1 MKNLISILSHIFL
14 HRPFLTLAALVVIL
28 GLSVQQSF
36 QLHINSNQ
44 IDLLPADGTEVV
56 KTKEV
61 IEMIGGNGFYI
72 VALKVKD
79 EKGRDKKI
87 LSAVDAK
94 KKGNLELFASEMAEA
109 GKIKQ
114 DNLEYYTKNERKIK
128 RYADKLNAELIKDKD
143 IRYISYK
150 YDTTFLKDR
159 LPLYIKSH
167 DMREARSRIKRKIDE
182 EIEKL
187 NPFYINLTGEEY
199 NPTFDDILAKYQR
212 LAKRDVFDAY
222 NIAPDKGML
231 LLLVKPEGSFLNL
244 NFTRNLEN
252 KIKKVVA
259 DMKLEEKGIHVA
271 YSGSYKLN
279 LDDYDSVVD
288 ALKPI
293 SIASLIGITILLF
306 IFFRNPVFIFILVI
320 SLLTGITITFG
331 ITGFV
336 IGQLNTVTTIMAAVL
351 MGLGIDYGIQFLYR
365 FREEFTLRDDFMT
378 SVTETIF
385 HTGIASLISALT
397 TTSAFIVLMFS
408 DFKGFSEFGL
418 IACYGIV
425 VIALSMYFVTALQIA
440 ILFRLFPSIK
450 RFFYMNQR
458 ESEESNFAHKFF
470 KNPKLVLRISL
481 VIIVVISLF
490 APTVKFNYSG
500 RDLLLEN
507 QESLL
512 INDEIG
518 DRFDV
523 SSDPQAIVTDT
534 LEKSEAVFDFFT
546 PVPDAMKDSVD
557 QVVSIWNVIPP
568 ENQQKENLY
577 ILQQIKSDLKYMKP
591 SMLQEEHK
599 KHLPTVDKYLGVKDF
614 TYYDVPDIYTTQF
627 REVPT
632 SKIKG
637 HMLFIYPK
645 VALWHGKD
653 LLNFYNNVGKFEYP
667 LISKRTLNAILYSTE
682 IDLEKNSE
690 DHVIGKYT
698 SEEESVILSI
708 ANSASKEE
716 LEKMTILPL
725 TAQLIVEKRPF
736 KSIEEMRSYKDTAYT
751 AGSVILFAK
760 LAMIVQGEAP
770 RAVGFT
776 LCIVLIILMVFYR
789 NFIAAILS
797 LFPLLVGLSVMLG
810 IMGIFGA
817 KINFF
822 NVLVFPIVIGYGIQ
836 NGIYIYYRF
845 MEEKNVGRTLSR
857 VGPAII
863 ASTLT
868 TLVGWSVLLIAE
880 HRGLHSVGVIASIGI
895 GASLLVALT
904 LLPSLLAIVYASK
917 KEEIPDLSVGL
928 NINTSLEEKENKE
941 SLQEEELINL
951 DEDNSDSP
959 EENIDIKVRDVS
971 VNYKEDLKQK
981 LETLKETPIDLDNV
995 PDDGMEIENSKQV
1008 DLNVKEEIKH
1018 KLETLKDAP
1027 IDLDME
1033 ADEELDKIETPVKVD
1048 LNLKEDL
1055 KTKLASSAKKKSST
1069 KKPSTKKKANSELPK
1084 DAPSEEKPVSK
1095 KKPTAKKKK

>member
-1 MKNLISILSHIFL
+1 MKNLISIICHIL
-14 HRPFLTLAALVVIL
+14 LLRPFITLAVLFLLI

-36 QLHINSNQ
+36 KLSINSNQ
-44 IDLLPADGTEVV
+44 IDLLPANGTEVI

-72 VALKVKD
+72 VALKIKD

-109 GKIKQ
+109 EKIKQ
-114 DNLEYYTKNERKIK
+114 DNLDYYTRNERKIK
-128 RYADKLNAELIKDKD
+128 RYADKLYAELIKDKD

-150 YDTTFLKDR
+150 YDTSFLKDR

-199 NPTFDDILAKYQR
+199 NPTFDDILSKYQR

-231 LLLVKPEGSFLNL
+231 LLLVKPEGSFLDL
-244 NFTRNLEN
+244 NFTRNLET
-252 KIKKVVA
+252 KIKKVVS

-279 LDDYDSVVD
+279 LDDYDSLVD

-293 SIASLIGITILLF
+293 SIASLIGITLLLF
-306 IFFRNPVFIFILVI
+306 IFFRNPIFIFVLVI
-320 SLLTGITITFG
+320 SLLTGVAITFG
-331 ITGFV
+331 ITGLV
-336 IGQLNTVTTIMAAVL
+336 IGRLNTVTTIMAAVL

-385 HTGIASLISALT
+385 HTGIASLISACT
-397 TTSAFIVLMFS
+397 TASAFLVLTFS
-408 DFKGFSEFGL
+408 DFRGFSEFGI
-418 IACYGIV
+418 IALYGI
-425 VIALSMYFVTALQIA
+425 IIIGLCMYFVTALQIA
-440 ILFRLFPSIK
+440 ILFRVAPSLK
-450 RFFYMNQR
+450 RFFYMNQK
-458 ESEESNFAHKFF
+458 ESEESTFAYRFF
-470 KNPKLVLRISL
+470 AKPRMVLIIS
-481 VIIVVISLF
+481 IGTIVVISLF
-490 APTVKFNYSG
+490 APLVKFNYSG

-512 INDEIG
+512 IYDEIG

-546 PVPDAMKDSVD
+546 PVPEKMQDSVD
-557 QVVSIWNVIPP
+557 QVVSIWNIIPP
-568 ENQQKENLY
+568 ENQQRENLH
-577 ILQQIKSDLKYMKP
+577 ILKQIKNDLKYMKP
-591 SMLQEEHK
+591 SMIKEEHK
-599 KHLPTVDKYLGVKDF
+599 KHLPTVDKYLTVKDF
-614 TYYDVPDIYTTQF
+614 TYYDVPEIFTTQF
-627 REVPT
+627 TEVPT

-667 LISKRTLNAILYSTE
+667 LISKRTLNAILYSTD
-682 IDLEKNSE
+682 IDLDKNSD
-690 DHVIGKYT
+690 DHVNGKFT
-698 SEEESVILSI
+698 SEEEATILRI

-736 KSIEEMRSYKDTAYT
+736 KSIEEMRSIKETAYT

-770 RAVGFT
+770 LAVGFT
-776 LCIVLIILMVFYR
+776 LLIVLIILIAFYR
-789 NFIAAILS
+789 DLIAAVLS
-797 LFPLLVGLSVMLG
+797 LFPLLVGLLVMVG

-868 TLVGWSVLLIAE
+868 TLVGWGVLLIAQ
-880 HRGLHSVGVIASIGI
+880 HRGLHSVGVVASIGI
-895 GASLLVALT
+895 GSSLLVALT

-917 KEEIPDLSVGL
+917 KEEVPELSVGL
-928 NINTSLEEKENKE
+928 NIDTSTETNHENKDSDTIDLDSELSDPTEEKIE
-941 SLQEEELINL
+941 
-951 DEDNSDSP
+951 
-959 EENIDIKVRDVS
+959 IKVLDVS
-971 VNYKEDLKQK
+971 TNFKEDLKQK
-981 LETLKETPIDLDNV
+981 LETLKDSPIDLDN
-995 PDDGMEIENSKQV
+995 
-1008 DLNVKEEIKH
+1008 
-1018 KLETLKDAP
+1018 
-1027 IDLDME
+1027 E
-1033 ADEELDKIETPVKVD
+1033 ADENIEIEPPVKVD

-1055 KTKLASSAKKKSST
+1055 KSKLESTVKKKTAKKNADKINSPGEVVPKKKPAT
-1069 KKPSTKKKANSELPK
+1069 KKTST
-1084 DAPSEEKPVSK
+1084 SK
-1095 KKPTAKKKK
+1095 KKK

>member
-1 MKNLISILSHIFL
+1 MKNIISILSHIFL
-14 HRPFLTLAALVVIL
+14 LRPFLTLAALIIII
-28 GLSVQQSF
+28 GLSVHQSF
-36 QLHINSNQ
+36 KLSINSNQ
-44 IDLLPADGTEVV
+44 IDLLPADGIEVV

-72 VALKVKD
+72 VAMKIKD
-79 EKGRDKKI
+79 EKGRDKKV

-94 KKGNLELFASEMAEA
+94 KKGNMELFTSEMAEA
-109 GKIKQ
+109 EKIKQ
-114 DNLEYYTKNERKIK
+114 DNLDYYTKNERKIK
-128 RYADKLNAELIKDKD
+128 RYADKLNAELLKDKD

-150 YDTTFLKDR
+150 YDTNFLKDR

-187 NPFYINLTGEEY
+187 NPFYVNLTGEEY
-199 NPTFDDILAKYQR
+199 NPTFDDILSKYQR

-231 LLLVKPEGSFLNL
+231 LLLVKPEGSFLDL
-244 NFTRNLEN
+244 NFTRNLEV

-279 LDDYDSVVD
+279 LDDYDSLVD

-293 SIASLIGITILLF
+293 SIASLVGITILLF
-306 IFFRNPVFIFILVI
+306 VFFRNPIFIFVLVI
-320 SLLTGITITFG
+320 SLLTGIAITFG
-331 ITGFV
+331 VTGLV
-336 IGQLNTVTTIMAAVL
+336 IGRLNTVTTIMAAVL

-378 SVTETIF
+378 SVTETIY

-408 DFKGFSEFGL
+408 EFKGFSEFGL
-418 IACYGIV
+418 IACYGIII
-425 VIALSMYFVTALQIA
+425 IAISMYFVTALQIA
-440 ILFRLFPSIK
+440 ILFRVVPSIK
-450 RFFYMNQR
+450 KYFYMNQR
-458 ESEESNFAHKFF
+458 ESEESNFAHRFF
-470 KNPKLVLRISL
+470 AKPKLVLIVSA
-481 VIIVVISLF
+481 VIILGISAF
-490 APTVKFNYSG
+490 APSVKFNYSG

-512 INDEIG
+512 IYDEIG

-546 PVPDAMKDSVD
+546 PVPEEMENSVD
-557 QVVSIWNVIPP
+557 QVVSIWNIIPP
-568 ENQQKENLY
+568 ENQQKENLH
-577 ILQQIKSDLKYMKP
+577 ILRQIKNDMKYMKP
-591 SMLQEEHK
+591 SMLKEEHK

-614 TYYDVPDIYTTQF
+614 TYYDVPEIFTTQF
-627 REVPT
+627 TEVAT

-653 LLNFYNNVGKFEYP
+653 LESFYNNVAKFEYP
-667 LISKRTLNAILYSTE
+667 LISKRTLNAILYSTD
-682 IDLEKNSE
+682 IDLDKNSE
-690 DHVIGKYT
+690 AHVIGKYT
-698 SEEESVILSI
+698 SEEEATILKI

-716 LEKMTILPL
+716 LMKMNILPL
-725 TAQLIVEKRPF
+725 TAQLIIEKRPF
-736 KSIEEMRSYKDTAYT
+736 ESIEQMRSFKDTAYT

-760 LAMIVQGEAP
+760 LAMIVRGEAYP
-770 RAVGFT
+770 AVGFT
-776 LCIVLIILMVFYR
+776 LMIVLVILVIFYR
-789 NFIAAILS
+789 GLIPAILS
-797 LFPLLVGLSVMLG
+797 LFPLVVGLAVMLG

-845 MEEKNVGRTLSR
+845 MEERNVGKTISR

-868 TLVGWSVLLIAE
+868 TLVGWGVLLIAE
-880 HRGLHSVGVIASIGI
+880 HRGLHSVGVTASIGI
-895 GASLLVALT
+895 GSSLLVALT
-904 LLPSLLAIVYASK
+904 LLPSMLALVYAP
-917 KEEIPDLSVGL
+917 KEEESQDLSVGL
-928 NINTSLEEKENKE
+928 NIDTSTKEEPEDEMIDLDKTNT
-941 SLQEEELINL
+941 
-951 DEDNSDSP
+951 DSP
-959 EENIDIKVRDVS
+959 DDKIEIKVRNVS
-971 VNYKEDLKQK
+971 TNYKENLKQK
-981 LETLKETPIDLDNV
+981 LDTLKDNPIDLDSETDDVNPEISTNV
-995 PDDGMEIENSKQV
+995 H
-1008 DLNVKEEIKH
+1008 LNVKEETKQ
-1018 KLETLKDAP
+1018 KLENLKDVP
-1027 IDLDME
+1027 IDLDSE
-1033 ADEELDKIETPVKVD
+1033 TDDDASEVATPVKVD

-1055 KTKLASSAKKKSST
+1055 KAKLETAAKKKST
-1069 KKPSTKKKANSELPK
+1069 KKKPSTKKKANSSLAQETSK
-1084 DAPSEEKPVSK
+1084 EEKLVAKKKPVSK
-1095 KKPTAKKKK
+1095 KKK